1 MIRMFCDNVASHSD
15 TTVTRTDEAETCK
28 QRRRRL
34 SCRLWKNRPEKTL
47 IQRRK
52 KCQHEGR
59 LWFYFKA
66 SESIIYRLFHVF
78 WFKLLNLLNLF
89 RFSCLMWGEM
99 LDLSEKSEIHFNN
112 ETIFFL
118 FRKQITVICYLNQ
131 KIIKC
136 FTVYLCFL
144 KILYYHNSQTT
155 TIIMF

>member
-1 MIRMFCDNVASHSD
+1 
-15 TTVTRTDEAETCK
+15 
-28 QRRRRL
+28 
-34 SCRLWKNRPEKTL
+34 
-47 IQRRK
+47 
-52 KCQHEGR
+52 
-59 LWFYFKA
+59 
-66 SESIIYRLFHVF
+66 
-78 WFKLLNLLNLF
+78 
-89 RFSCLMWGEM
+89 M

-136 FTVYLCFL
+136 FTVLFL